1 MRSLLPSLLPT
12 VVAGVLV
19 GALAASG
26 PALAGHTPG
35 ASFPTLRSDAV
46 KRLLD
51 VREPVVLVD
60 MRKAPEYKAGHLPG
74 AISLPVTELERRYR
88 EIPKSPR
95 VVLYCSC
102 PLEEM
107 GSVYT
112 FLSSLGWKN
121 HVVLEDGFDGW
132 YRSQFPIVK

>member
-1 MRSLLPSLLPT
+1 VASAVLLT
-12 VVAGVLV
+12 AT
-19 GALAASG
+19 LAATG

-60 MRKAPEYKAGHLPG
+60 MRKPAEYKAGHLPG
-74 AISLPVTELERRYR
+74 AISLPMVELERRYR
-88 EIPKSPR
+88 EIPRGPR
-95 VVLYCSC
+95 VILYCGC

-107 GSVYT
+107 GSVHA

-132 YRSQFPIVK
+132 YRNQFPLVR

>member
-1 MRSLLPSLLPT
+1 MRALAGALLL
-12 VVAGVLV
+12 A
-19 GALAASG
+19 GALAAAG
-26 PALAGHTPG
+26 PARAGHAPG

-51 VREPVVLVD
+51 VLEPVVLVD
-60 MRKAPEYKAGHLPG
+60 MRKPAEYKAGHLPG
-74 AISLPVTELERRYR
+74 AISLPVIDLERRYR
-88 EIPKSPR
+88 EIPRGPR
-95 VVLYCSC
+95 VVLYCAC

-107 GSVYT
+107 GSVHA
-112 FLSSLGWKN
+112 FLASLGWKN

>member
-1 MRSLLPSLLPT
+1 MRRLAGGLLL
-12 VVAGVLV
+12 AGT
-19 GALAASG
+19 LAAAS
-26 PALAGHTPG
+26 PVLAGHTSA

-60 MRKAPEYKAGHLPG
+60 MRKPTEYRAGHLPG

-88 EIPKSPR
+88 EIPKGPR
-95 VVLYCSC
+95 VILYCGC

-107 GSVYT
+107 GSVHA
-112 FLSSLGWKN
+112 FLASLGWKN

-132 YRSQFPIVK
+132 YKSQFPVVK